1 MHNGPNDNMI
11 MKQTHVC
18 CSAVRDLR
26 NRNVLGS
33 ISVINIHTQF
43 NLFIRI

>member
-1 MHNGPNDNMI
+1 

-33 ISVINIHTQF
+33 NSAIKIHTQF
-43 NLFIRI
+43 TSFIRI